1 MKNLTLY
8 RIFAILFVAISFS
21 SCVKD
26 GDFVIPTA
34 GEDKQYTNLK
44 SLKEITDLYTG
55 GVLDFN
61 EYTTTSG
68 ETEINTYG
76 YVISNDRAGNF
87 YKTLIIQDKI
97 ENPTVGLEI
106 RIDATNL
113 NAMYNVGRKV
123 YIKLNGLALSKYFTT
138 FQIGVKNA
146 AGTGTDRIK
155 DTDFVNYIDRSSE
168 IAELVPTNLTINE
181 ITDNHINTLVKIDN
195 LQSKQKG
202 LTYADPNST
211 FSVNRDFTS
220 CATFESIIMR
230 TSGFSDFKALPI
242 PDKKGSITA
251 ILNKFSS
258 DYQLFIRD
266 PKDVDF
272 TQEYGCFNNPT
283 SKSLADIK
291 ALFTGSETTITE
303 SFKIKVVI
311 TSDLAKK
318 NISNRNAFAQDGTA
332 AIALRFSEA
341 YNLNIG
347 DEVEISVGGLKLS
360 EYNGLLQL
368 NLSNSNITNKTTGTL
383 PAPEVITLTQALT
396 GNYESKLV
404 TIEGVQFKDIAK
416 TYSGSN
422 LLTSDCTDEL
432 TTYVRTDAAF
442 ATTNVSDKKGS
453 FTGIMSDFNGPQIYL
468 RDASDVNF
476 TEAYAC
482 GNTGG
487 GTGTG
492 DDLFFSEYVEGSSN
506 NKYVEIYNGT
516 GAAVDLSKYQVWGSS
531 NGGGWKAARQLDLT
545 GTLAAGEVYVISTN
559 QAVAE
564 IQNEADLKLP
574 YESPVHH
581 NGDDAIAL
589 AKNNGSG
596 TYEII
601 DIIGDPD
608 NDPGSGWEVA
618 GVANATKD
626 HTLIRK
632 ASVTKGSTNWAASAG
647 TDTSNSEWEV
657 KTKDDFSSVGKK

>member
-1 MKNLTLY
+1 MKKLALY

-21 SCVKD
+21 SCVQD
-26 GDFVIPTA
+26 GDYVIPNA

-76 YVISNDRAGNF
+76 YVISNDRSGNF

-168 IAELVPTNLTINE
+168 IAELVPTNLTIGE

-195 LQSKQKG
+195 IQSKQKG

-242 PDKKGSITA
+242 PDKKGSVTA

-432 TTYVRTDAAF
+432 TTYVRTDATF
-442 ATTNVSDKKGS
+442 ATTDVSDKKGS
-453 FTGIMSDFNGPQIYL
+453 ITGIMSDFNGPQIYL
-468 RDASDVNF
+468 RDASDVSF

-482 GNTGG
+482 GSTGG
-487 GTGTG
+487 GTTANN
-492 DDLFFSEYVEGSSN
+492 LYFSELADPN
-506 NKYVEIYNGT
+506 NDFGARFIEIYNPT
-516 GAAVDLSKYQVWGSS
+516 SASIDLNGWTLRRYTNGSTTPS
-531 NGGGWKAARQLDLT
+531 SSSVDLT
-545 GTLAAGEVYVISTN
+545 GNTITAGQAFVIAADATAFQTAFGFAPDLAEGAANT
-559 QAVAE
+559 
-564 IQNEADLKLP
+564 
-574 YESPVHH
+574 
-581 NGDDAIAL
+581 NGDDNFELVDSAG
-589 AKNNGSG
+589 NVVDVFGVPGEDG
-596 TYEII
+596 TGTNHEFEDGRAY
-601 DIIGDPD
+601 
-608 NDPGSGWEVA
+608 
-618 GVANATKD
+618 
-626 HTLIRK
+626 RK
-632 ASVTKGSTNWAASAG
+632 ASVTKGNSTYTFAEWDIWNDSGDAG
-647 TDTSNSEWEV
+647 TTNAPQDAPGNFTPKV
-657 KTKDDFSSVGKK
+657 R

>member
-26 GDFVIPTA
+26 GDFVIPSA

-55 GVLDFN
+55 GVLDFD
-61 EYTTTSG
+61 EYIKTSG
-68 ETEINTYG
+68 DTEINTYG

-87 YKTLIIQDKI
+87 YKTLIIQDEI
-97 ENPTVGLEI
+97 VNPTVGLEV

-123 YIKLNGLALSKYFTT
+123 YIKLNGLSLSKYFTT

-155 DTDFVNYIDRSSE
+155 DTDYINHIDRSSE
-168 IAELVPTNLTINE
+168 IAELIPTNLKIGE
-181 ITDNHINTLVKIDN
+181 ITDNHINTLVKIDD
-195 LQSKQKG
+195 LQSEQKG

-211 FSVNRDFTS
+211 FSVNRTFKS

-230 TSGFSDFKALPI
+230 TSGFSDFKSLPI
-242 PDKKGSITA
+242 PDKKGSVTA
-251 ILNKFSS
+251 VLNKFSS

-266 PKDVDF
+266 TKDVDF

-283 SKSLADIK
+283 LKTLADVK

-303 SFKIKVVI
+303 SYKIKVVI
-311 TSDLAKK
+311 TSDLAKS
-318 NISNRNAFAQDGTA
+318 NISNRNAFAQDASA

-347 DEVEISVGGLKLS
+347 DEVEIAVGGLKLS

-368 NLSNSNITNKTTGTL
+368 NLSNSDIISKTAGTL
-383 PAPEVITLTQALT
+383 PTPEVITFAQALT
-396 GNYESKLV
+396 GDYESKLV
-404 TIEGVQFKDIAK
+404 TIEGVQFKDITK

-422 LLTSDCTDEL
+422 LLTSDCTNEL
-432 TTYVRTDAAF
+432 TTYVRSDATF
-442 ATTNVSDKKGS
+442 ATTNVSDKKGAI
-453 FTGIMSDFNGPQIYL
+453 TGIMSDFNGPQIYI

-482 GNTGG
+482 GSTGG
-487 GTGTG
+487 GTGPV
-492 DDLFFSEYVEGSSN
+492 DLFFSEYAEGSSN
-506 NKYVEIYNGT
+506 NKYLEIYNPST
-516 GAAVDLSKYQVWGSS
+516 ETVDLTKYAFPSVS
-531 NGGGWKAARQLDLT
+531 NAPSTVGQHEFWNEFSPGATIAPGGVYIIAHPSANAAILAKA
-545 GTLAAGEVYVISTN
+545 N
-559 QAVAE
+559 QTHTY
-564 IQNEADLKLP
+564 L
-574 YESPVHH
+574 S
-581 NGDDAIAL
+581 NGDDGYAL
-589 AKNNGSG
+589 VYGSESSYTVLDWLGDFNG
-596 TYEII
+596 
-601 DIIGDPD
+601 
-608 NDPGSGWEVA
+608 DPGSGWEVA

-626 HTLIRK
+626 HTLVRK
-632 ASVTKGSTNWAASAG
+632 SSVMKGNTSWSASAG
-647 TDTSNSEWEV
+647 TDAANSEWEV
-657 KTKDDFSSVGKK
+657 KAQDDFSSLGVR

>member
-61 EYTTTSG
+61 EYIKTSG
-68 ETEINTYG
+68 DTEINTYG

-97 ENPTVGLEI
+97 ENPTIGLEV

-146 AGTGTDRIK
+146 AGNGTDRIK
-155 DTDFVNYIDRSSE
+155 DTDFVDYIDRSSE
-168 IAELVPTNLTINE
+168 IAELVPTNLKIGE
-181 ITDNHINTLVKIDN
+181 ITDNHINTLVKIDD
-195 LQSKQKG
+195 LQSEQKG

-211 FSVNRDFTS
+211 FSVNRTFKS

-230 TSGFSDFKALPI
+230 TSGFSDFKSLPI
-242 PDKKGSITA
+242 PDKKGSVTA
-251 ILNKFSS
+251 VLNKFSS

-266 PKDVDF
+266 TKDVDF

-283 SKSLADIK
+283 LKSLADVK
-291 ALFTGSETTITE
+291 AFFTGSETTITE
-303 SFKIKVVI
+303 NYKIKVVI
-311 TSDLAKK
+311 TSDLAKG
-318 NISNRNAFAQDGTA
+318 NISNRNAFAQDASA

-347 DEVEISVGGLKLS
+347 DEVEIAVGGLKLS

-368 NLSNSNITNKTTGTL
+368 NLSNSNILSKATGTV
-383 PAPEVITLTQALT
+383 PAPEVITFAQALS

-422 LLTSDCTDEL
+422 LLTSDCTNEL

-453 FTGIMSDFNGPQIYL
+453 VTGIMSDFNGPQIYL
-468 RDASDVNF
+468 RDATTDVNF

-482 GNTGG
+482 GSTGG
-487 GTGTG
+487 GGSTST
-492 DDLFFSEYVEGSSN
+492 LFFSELADPN
-506 NKYVEIYNGT
+506 NEFGARFIEIYNPTSASIDLNGWT
-516 GAAVDLSKYQVWGSS
+516 LRRYTNGSTTPSSSSVDLSGNTITAGQAFVI
-531 NGGGWKAARQLDLT
+531 AADATTFQATFGFAPDLAE
-545 GTLAAGEVYVISTN
+545 GAANT
-559 QAVAE
+559 
-564 IQNEADLKLP
+564 
-574 YESPVHH
+574 
-581 NGDDAIAL
+581 NGDDNFEL
-589 AKNNGSG
+589 VDPSG
-596 TYEII
+596 KVV
-601 DIIGDPD
+601 DVFGV
-608 NDPGSGWEVA
+608 PGEDGTGTNHEFEDGRA
-618 GVANATKD
+618 Y
-626 HTLIRK
+626 RK
-632 ASVTKGSTNWAASAG
+632 ASVTTGNATYTFAEWDIWNDSGDAG
-647 TDTSNSEWEV
+647 TTNAPQDAPGNFTPKV
-657 KTKDDFSSVGKK
+657 R

>member
-26 GDFVIPTA
+26 GDFVIPSA

-61 EYTTTSG
+61 EYIKTSG
-68 ETEINTYG
+68 DTEINTYG

-97 ENPTVGLEI
+97 ENPTIGLEV

-146 AGTGTDRIK
+146 AGNGTDRIK
-155 DTDFVNYIDRSSE
+155 DTDFVDYIDRSSE
-168 IAELVPTNLTINE
+168 IAELVPTNLKIGE
-181 ITDNHINTLVKIDN
+181 ITDNHINTLVKIDD
-195 LQSKQKG
+195 LQSEQKG

-211 FSVNRDFTS
+211 FSVNRTFKS

-230 TSGFSDFKALPI
+230 TSGFSDFKSLPI
-242 PDKKGSITA
+242 PDKKGSVTA
-251 ILNKFSS
+251 VLNKFSS

-266 PKDVDF
+266 TKDVDF

-283 SKSLADIK
+283 LKSLADVK
-291 ALFTGSETTITE
+291 AFFTGSETTITE
-303 SFKIKVVI
+303 NYKIKVVI
-311 TSDLAKK
+311 TSDLAKG
-318 NISNRNAFAQDGTA
+318 NISNRNAFAQDASA

-347 DEVEISVGGLKLS
+347 DEVEIAVGGLKLS

-368 NLSNSNITNKTTGTL
+368 NLSNSNILSKATGTV
-383 PAPEVITLTQALT
+383 PAPEVITFAQALS

-422 LLTSDCTDEL
+422 LLTSDCTNEL

-453 FTGIMSDFNGPQIYL
+453 VTGIMSDFNGPQIYL
-468 RDASDVNF
+468 RDAATDVNF

-482 GNTGG
+482 GSTGG
-487 GTGTG
+487 GGSSST
-492 DDLFFSEYVEGSSN
+492 LFFSELADPN
-506 NKYVEIYNGT
+506 NEFGARFIEIYNPTSASIDLNGWT
-516 GAAVDLSKYQVWGSS
+516 LRRYTNGSTTPSSSSVDLSGNTITAGQAFVI
-531 NGGGWKAARQLDLT
+531 AADATTFQATFGFAPDLAE
-545 GTLAAGEVYVISTN
+545 GAANT
-559 QAVAE
+559 
-564 IQNEADLKLP
+564 
-574 YESPVHH
+574 
-581 NGDDAIAL
+581 NGDDNFEL
-589 AKNNGSG
+589 VDPSG
-596 TYEII
+596 KVV
-601 DIIGDPD
+601 DVFGV
-608 NDPGSGWEVA
+608 PGEDGTGTNHEFEDGRA
-618 GVANATKD
+618 Y
-626 HTLIRK
+626 RK
-632 ASVTKGSTNWAASAG
+632 ASVTTGNATYTFAEWDIWNDSGDAG
-647 TDTSNSEWEV
+647 TTNAPQDAPGNFTPKV
-657 KTKDDFSSVGKK
+657 R